1 VTWAVVKRQ
10 LAVEDHL
17 EVEAGS
23 AVEGNVTPG
32 AFVVAALELEEAQ
45 WAKHNFHR
53 LIVLLIRLTFQ
64 TIPHFGHTENVRR

>member
-1 VTWAVVKRQ
+1 MKYRKKVKKSLHLLSSKLTLLDVTWAEVKRQ

-23 AVEGNVTPG
+23 SVEGNVTPR

-45 WAKHNFHR
+45 
-53 LIVLLIRLTFQ
+53 
-64 TIPHFGHTENVRR
+64 